1 MNRDWRTS
9 ARGDTENLVVT
20 NSDWITFPHQYKGI
34 FIQVPTHHKKKLKKI
49 TTTRVSSNHD
59 LRALLT
65 YLILKMLISITQ
77 AGVGFFSKFLFVVA
91 WDLSENASWRWD
103 GDLINI

>member
-1 MNRDWRTS
+1 MIFQIVIRSPSKINEAFSYCRSQATIKK
-9 ARGDTENLVVT
+9 NLE
-20 NSDWITFPHQYKGI
+20 
-34 FIQVPTHHKKKLKKI
+34 KI

-59 LRALLT
+59 LRVLQT

-77 AGVGFFSKFLFVVA
+77 AGVGIFSKFLFVVA